1 MMNFPIIYSPEFL
14 DHDTGNGHP
23 ERAARLEAIVSALK
37 DASWRD
43 RLNWLT
49 PTPVE
54 KRADLMP
61 LMNRIHA
68 PTYLDRVKH
77 IASRGGGSLDADT
90 IVSSRSYDV
99 ALLAVSAW
107 LDGIDTLSRNSQP
120 VFVLA
125 RPPGHHALRDRGMG
139 FCLFANA
146 AIAAEYALQ
155 KIEIDRVAIFDWD
168 VHHGNGTQA
177 IVETNP
183 QIAYCSIHQSPA
195 YPGTGAATERGA
207 SANVLNL
214 PIPPQTGSAEY
225 QRIFIDRVIPFLV
238 DFNPDLII
246 LSAGY
251 DAHSDDP
258 LAEIYLQST
267 DYFQIIKKLL
277 RITGRLLIGLEG
289 GYDLPAIAASVV
301 ATIDGCITTLEGRE
315 A

>member
-1 MMNFPIIYSPEFL
+1 
-14 DHDTGNGHP
+14 
-23 ERAARLEAIVSALK
+23 
-37 DASWRD
+37 
-43 RLNWLT
+43 
-49 PTPVE
+49 
-54 KRADLMP
+54 
-61 LMNRIHA
+61 
-68 PTYLDRVKH
+68 
-77 IASRGGGSLDADT
+77 
-90 IVSSRSYDV
+90 
-99 ALLAVSAW
+99 LAVSAW

-258 LAEIYLQST
+258 LAEIFLQST